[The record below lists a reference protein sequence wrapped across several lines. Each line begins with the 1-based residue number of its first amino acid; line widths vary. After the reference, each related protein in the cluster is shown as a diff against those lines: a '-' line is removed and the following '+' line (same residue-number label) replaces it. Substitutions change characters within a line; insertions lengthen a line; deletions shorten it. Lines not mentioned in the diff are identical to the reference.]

1 MNAPSDSQPYR
12 ATIQPRPAGEKRPL
26 WSVMIPTY
34 NCAGYLRETL
44 RSVLAQDPGLDV
56 MQVEIVDDCSTKDDP
71 QAVVAEL
78 GGARLEFYRQSHNV
92 GLSRNFNTC
101 LQRARGQLVH
111 VLHGDDGVRPG
122 FYEQMQRALS
132 DNVAAGAAFCRYI
145 SMDERAHWLT
155 IATLEQPDAGLLPNW
170 LEKIATGQRLQTPC
184 MVVRRQVYESLGGF
198 DHRLSYGEDWEMW
211 VRIAARYPVAYIPEP
226 LALYR
231 VHATSSTA
239 RGVGTGANG
248 RDLRQAIA
256 IVEPYLPPGL
266 ARSLTRQARKNYAC
280 ACIRRGYRALDVSG
294 HAAVV
299 SQIRDALQTDLT
311 LGVAARALCL
321 WLRWCVKAASRWL
334 AFSQNGVGARD
345 L

>member
-1 MNAPSDSQPYR
+1 MPLDSGPYR

-26 WSVMIPTY
+26 WSVMIPTHD
-34 NCAGYLRETL
+34 CAGYLRETL

-56 MQVEIVDDCSTKDDP
+56 MQIQIVDDCSTKDDP

-78 GGARLEFYRQSHNV
+78 GGARVEFYRQSYNV

-132 DNVAAGAAFCRYI
+132 DNAAAGAAFCRYI
-145 SMDERAHWLT
+145 SMNEQGHWLS
-155 IATLEQPDAGLLPNW
+155 IANLEQPDAGPLANW

-184 MVVRRQVYESLGGF
+184 MVVRREVYESLGGF

-211 VRIAARYPVAYIPEP
+211 VRIAALYPVAYIPEP

-231 VHATSSTA
+231 VHSLSSTA
-239 RGVGTGANG
+239 RGVRTGANG

-256 IVEPYLPPGL
+256 MIEQYLPPEL
-266 ARSLTRQARKNYAC
+266 ARSATRQARKNYAG
-280 ACIRRGYRALDVSG
+280 ACIRRGYRALEVSNQ
-294 HAAVV
+294 AAVT
-299 SQIRDALQTDLT
+299 SQIRDAIQTDPS
-311 LGVAARALCL
+311 LGVTGRAIFL
-321 WLRWCVKAASRWL
+321 WLRSRMKAASRLL
-334 AFSQNGVGARD
+334 AQPERSWRP
-345 L
+345 